1 MKNAKTDVISE
12 VIEADYKIDRTVP
25 TGEIRIDERT
35 FWEKFLN
42 TITFGL
48 FYKESQT
55 VTITAADNSREDVTV
70 EYWLTDEILTVEQLQ
85 GKAFT
90 AYTGAFGMEPDI
102 RQIVYAKLIDKAGNV
117 FWLCSNGIVLDST
130 APVISGAEDG
140 KTYCGAVTLAVSDD
154 YLDAVTLN
162 GTEESLTD
170 GTLTLDPAAGKQ
182 TVVET
187 DKAGNSTTIAVT
199 VNDGHTFGEWT
210 SNGDDT
216 HSRECTVDGCSGHET
231 KDCAGGTATCTEKA
245 VCAVCGAAYGKPNP
259 GNHHKL
265 VHFPAKAATRV
276 AEGNVEYWYC
286 AGCGKYYSDAA
297 ATKEIT
303 LADTVIAQ
311 LPDDAKS
318 PRMGDSSWILWI
330 ALLFVGGGAVVGT
343 AVLQKKRNPR

>member
-1 MKNAKTDVISE
+1 M
-12 VIEADYKIDRTVP
+12 
-25 TGEIRIDERT
+25 
-35 FWEKFLN
+35 
-42 TITFGL
+42 
-48 FYKESQT
+48 
-55 VTITAADNSREDVTV
+55 TITAADNSREDVTV
-70 EYWLTDEILTVEQLQ
+70 ECWLTDEILTVEQLQ

-102 RQIVYAKLIDKAGNV
+102 RQIVYAKL
-117 FWLCSNGIVLDST
+117 
-130 APVISGAEDG
+130 
-140 KTYCGAVTLAVSDD
+140 
-154 YLDAVTLN
+154 
-162 GTEESLTD
+162 
-170 GTLTLDPAAGKQ
+170 
-182 TVVET
+182 T

-265 VHFPAKAATRV
+265 VHFPAKAATRA

-303 LADTVIAQ
+303 LADTVTAQ

-343 AVLQKKRNPR
+343 AVLQEKKKPTVK